1 MIRILPFAGVIVAA
15 GLAGAAALAQPSA
28 AERQQIRQII
38 VYGTDPCPPSSEKE
52 LVVCAR
58 RPESERY
65 RIPKNLREPEPTAE
79 SESWAERAEA
89 LETVGRTGIQSCS
102 PVGPGGAS
110 GCLEQLIKQSRAE
123 RAAAT
128 KSGSKVP

>member
-1 MIRILPFAGVIVAA
+1 MTRFLTLTSFLFVA
-15 GLAGAAALAQPSA
+15 GLAGSSAIAQPTA
-28 AERQQIRQII
+28 TERQQIRQIV
-38 VYGTDPCPPSSEKE
+38 VYGTDPCPPSSDKE

-65 RIPKNLREPEPTAE
+65 RIPKNLREPEPTPE

-89 LETVGRTGIQSCS
+89 LETVGKTGIQSCS
-102 PVGPGGAS
+102 PVGPGGAT

-123 RAAAT
+123 RRAKAQ
-128 KSGSKVP
+128 GKVP